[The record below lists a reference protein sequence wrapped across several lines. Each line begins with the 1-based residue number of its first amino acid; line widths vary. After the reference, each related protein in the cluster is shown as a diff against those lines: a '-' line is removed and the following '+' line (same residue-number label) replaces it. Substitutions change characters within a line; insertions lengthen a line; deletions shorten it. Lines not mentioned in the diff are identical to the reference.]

1 MLERTL
7 SAIVIIQSTEL
18 LTIKVIVK
26 IDIKRLEFTSAEMLK
41 KDI

>member
-18 LTIKVIVK
+18 LTIKVVVIDHLVTILNIV
-26 IDIKRLEFTSAEMLK
+26 IIKKLIL
-41 KDI
+41 